1 LSSVRCV
8 RGAVIVREVHGQ
20 DATQVAFAQND
31 DMIEAVTPDRTDEA
45 VGGREHFADPHALYS
60 LPKGVAVD
68 VVAIAEEVG
77 WRGVVREGG
86 HELLGG
92 PGRGGML
99 GHVDVDD
106 APALGGRARRG
117 QRTPAGSR
125 WGP

>member
-1 LSSVRCV
+1 
-8 RGAVIVREVHGQ
+8 
-20 DATQVAFAQND
+20 
-31 DMIEAVTPDRTDEA
+31 MIEAVTPDRTDEA

>member
-1 LSSVRCV
+1 M
-8 RGAVIVREVHGQ
+8 
-20 DATQVAFAQND
+20 AFAQND
-31 DMIEAVTPDRTDEA
+31 DMIEALPPDRADEPFHERILPRA
-45 VGGREHFADPHALYS
+45 VGSREHFADPHALHS